1 MRSGRAF
8 FFDGVEY
15 PCSQLSEYAK
25 QLVRCFKAE
34 ILDDLGLVPGK
45 LQKEIQSDGWDRRL
59 V

>member
-1 MRSGRAF
+1 MEEHFFLMGWNIRA
-8 FFDGVEY
+8 
-15 PCSQLSEYAK
+15 LSCWEYAK

>member
-1 MRSGRAF
+1 MGWNIRA
-8 FFDGVEY
+8 
-15 PCSQLSEYAK
+15 LSCWEYAK